1 LRERPKGSNLG
12 IMIAQKLSWKY
23 LAPKAGSH
31 YRQLFVD
38 GTRIAARVLYSYY
51 TPGEDWPG
59 QTAEEIAAGFNL
71 PVEAVREAIAYCETN
86 PPEIQED
93 WQREE
98 ALASAATMRDSNLKA
113 EDYARIFLR

>member
-1 LRERPKGSNLG
+1 MN
-12 IMIAQKLSWKY
+12 AQKLSWKY

-59 QTAEEIAAGFNL
+59 QTPEEIAAGFNL
-71 PVEAVREAIAYCETN
+71 PVEAVREAIAYCETD
-86 PPEIQED
+86 PPEIHED
-93 WQREE
+93 WQKEE
-98 ALASAATMRDSNLKA
+98 ALATAAEMGDSHLKA